1 MQVEHAFLT
10 PNTSSWWTWAMLTA
24 AGGQRSFD
32 DLGTPLA
39 DVTFCVLDIETTG
52 GDRHTDLITEIGMVK
67 VRAGEFLGTL
77 QTLVNPGRAI
87 PPMITMLTG
96 ISESMV
102 VRAPA
107 IDAVLPAMIEFLG
120 DAVIVGH
127 NVGFDMAFIN
137 AALDRRGDPGI
148 TNPVIDTL
156 PLARR
161 LIRDEVPDCRLG
173 TLASRFRLDH
183 RPSHRALDDAL
194 ATTDLLHFLL
204 ERAAGLGVLGLDDL
218 VALPRIGAHPQAA
231 KLRMTIALPRGPGV
245 YLFHGAGD
253 RIVYVGKATNLRQR
267 VRSYFGADDRRKIG
281 TLLREAQRVSY
292 VTTPNVLTAEVLE
305 LRYLQQL
312 APRYNKVGTSPQKY
326 RYVRLSTDESWP
338 RLSVVNEATAAGVH
352 IGPLP
357 SKANADAVIEA
368 LQSVFPLRQCNAR
381 LSRTFQPRLNAITCT
396 PAQLGV
402 AMCPCAGDADEQHY
416 ASVVANVVQAMTTSP
431 ASVIAPLQA
440 RLASLSAGRRYEEA
454 AQVRDRAMAF
464 SNAMRRQR
472 LTDRLRQAGDVGLQI
487 GDTVM
492 HIRDGVLIA
501 TAHEGQLEI
510 DLPMPAPQMPAF
522 SPLLPRT
529 VVDEVLCLA
538 RAFQRSAQR
547 VTVLWCNGRWE
558 WPIDEVPEVVGRTP
572 QQTDA
577 DIAA

>member
-1 MQVEHAFLT
+1 MR
-10 PNTSSWWTWAMLTA
+10 TA

-32 DLGTPLA
+32 DLGTPLS

-52 GDRHTDLITEIGMVK
+52 GDRNTDLITEIGMVK
-67 VRAGEFLGTL
+67 VRAGECLGTL

-87 PPMITMLTG
+87 PPMITVLTG

-137 AALDRRGDPGI
+137 SALTRRGDPEI
-148 TNPVIDTL
+148 INPVIDTL

-161 LIRDEVPDCRLG
+161 LIREEVPDCRLS
-173 TLASRFRLDH
+173 TLAARFRLDH

-204 ERAAGLGVLGLDDL
+204 ERSAGLGVLGLDDL
-218 VALPRIGAHPQAA
+218 IALPRIGAHPQAG
-231 KLRMTIALPRGPGV
+231 KLRMTAALPRGPGV
-245 YLFHGAGD
+245 YLFRGAND
-253 RIVYVGKATNLRQR
+253 QVLYVGKATNLRQR
-267 VRSYFGADDRRKIG
+267 VRSYFGSDDRRKIG
-281 TLLREAQRVSY
+281 TLLREAQRVSH

-312 APRYNKVGTSPQKY
+312 APRYNKVGTAPQKY
-326 RYVRLSTDESWP
+326 RYVRLSTDEAWP
-338 RLSVVNEATAAGVH
+338 RLSVVNEATGAGVH
-352 IGPLP
+352 LGPLP
-357 SKANADAVIEA
+357 SKASADAVVEA
-368 LQSVFPLRQCNAR
+368 LQSVFPLRRCTAR
-381 LSRTFQPRLNAITCT
+381 LGRAFKPLATAVACT

-402 AMCPCAGDADEQHY
+402 AMCPCAGAADERLYSQ
-416 ASVVANVVQAMTTSP
+416 VVANTVQAMTTSP
-431 ASVIAPLQA
+431 GVVIVALQT
-440 RLASLSAGRRYEEA
+440 RMSSLSAARRFEEA

-472 LTDRLRQAGDVGLQI
+472 LTDRMREAGDVGVQM
-487 GDTVM
+487 GNTVL
-492 HIRDGVLIA
+492 HIRNGLLIG
-501 TAHEGQLEI
+501 TAQDGQLEI
-510 DLPMPAPQMPAF
+510 GLPLPPPEMPVF
-522 SPLLPRT
+522 SSQLPRH

-538 RAFQRSAQR
+538 RAFERMAHR
-547 VTVLWCNGRWE
+547 VTVSWCDGRWR
-558 WPIDEVPEVVGRTP
+558 WPIDEVPEVVGRVHLELSSES
-572 QQTDA
+572 DL
-577 DIAA
+577 AA

>member
-1 MQVEHAFLT
+1 MR
-10 PNTSSWWTWAMLTA
+10 TA

-52 GDRHTDLITEIGMVK
+52 GDRHIDLITEIGMVK

-96 ISESMV
+96 ITESMV
-102 VRAPA
+102 VQAPG

-120 DAVIVGH
+120 DAVVVGH

-137 AALDRRGDPGI
+137 AALSRRGDAEI

-218 VALPRIGAHPQAA
+218 ISLPRIGAHPQAA
-231 KLRMTIALPRGPGV
+231 KLRMTTGLPRSPGV
-245 YLFHGAGD
+245 YLFRGAHD
-253 RIVYVGKATNLRQR
+253 TVLYVGKATNLRQR
-267 VRSYFGADDRRKIG
+267 VRSYFGSDDRRKIG
-281 TLLREAQRVSY
+281 TLLREAQRVTY
-292 VTTPNVLTAEVLE
+292 VTTPNVLAAEVLE
-305 LRYLQQL
+305 LRYIQQL
-312 APRYNKVGTSPQKY
+312 TPRYNKVAAAPQKY
-326 RYVRLSTDESWP
+326 RYVRLSTDEPWP
-338 RLSVVNEATAAGVH
+338 RLSVVNEATGAGVH
-352 IGPLP
+352 LGPLP
-357 SKANADAVIEA
+357 SKTSADAVVEA
-368 LQSVFPLRQCNAR
+368 LQSVFPLRRCTTR
-381 LSRTFQPRLNAITCT
+381 LGRAFQPQLDAISCT

-402 AMCPCAGDADEQHY
+402 AMCPCAGLADANHY
-416 ASVVANVVQAMTTSP
+416 AAVVAKAVQAMTTSP
-431 ASVIAPLQA
+431 ELVITTMQD
-440 RLASLSAGRRYEEA
+440 RLTTLSATRRYEEA
-454 AQVRDRAMAF
+454 ALVRDRAMAF
-464 SNAMRRQR
+464 SNAIRRQR
-472 LTDRLRQAGDVGLQI
+472 LTDRLREAGDAGLQI
-487 GDTVM
+487 GDTTL
-492 HIRDGVLIA
+492 HIRGGVLVG
-501 TAHEGQLEI
+501 TAQDGQLEVG
-510 DLPMPAPQMPAF
+510 LPLAAPEMPTFTA
-522 SPLLPRT
+522 LLPRH

-538 RAFQRSAQR
+538 RAFERMADR
-547 VTVLWCNGRWE
+547 VTVSWCEGRWQ
-558 WPIDEVPEVVGRTP
+558 WPIDAVPEVIGRSP
-572 QQTDA
+572 RA
-577 DIAA
+577 LAGVAA

>member
-1 MQVEHAFLT
+1 
-10 PNTSSWWTWAMLTA
+10 MLTA

-52 GDRHTDLITEIGMVK
+52 GDRNTDLITEIGMVK

-137 AALDRRGDPGI
+137 SALTRRGDPEI
-148 TNPVIDTL
+148 SNPVIDTL

-204 ERAAGLGVLGLDDL
+204 ERAAGFGVLGLDDL
-218 VALPRIGAHPQAA
+218 IALPRIGAHPQAA
-231 KLRMTIALPRGPGV
+231 KLRMTVALPRSPGV
-245 YLFHGAGD
+245 YLFRGAND
-253 RIVYVGKATNLRQR
+253 RILYVGKATNLRQR
-267 VRSYFGADDRRKIG
+267 VRSYFGSDDRRKIG

-305 LRYLQQL
+305 LRYIQQL
-312 APRYNKVGTSPQKY
+312 SPRYNKVGTATQKY
-326 RYVRLSTDESWP
+326 RYVRLSTDETWP

-352 IGPLP
+352 LGPLP

-368 LQSVFPLRQCNAR
+368 LQSVFPLRRCTAR
-381 LSRTFQPRLNAITCT
+381 LGRSFQPQLNAITCT

-402 AMCPCAGDADEQHY
+402 AMCPCAGTADERHY
-416 ASVVANVVQAMTTSP
+416 STVVANVVQAMTTSP
-431 ASVIAPLQA
+431 NSVIASLQA
-440 RLASLSAGRRYEEA
+440 RLAVLSAARRYEEA

-464 SNAMRRQR
+464 SNAVRRQR
-472 LTDRLRQAGDVGLQI
+472 LTDRLRQAGDVGLQM
-487 GDTVM
+487 GETTM
-492 HIRDGVLIA
+492 HIRDGVLLG
-501 TAHEGQLEI
+501 TAHDGQLEI
-510 DLPMPAPQMPAF
+510 ELPMPAPQMPTF
-522 SPLLPRT
+522 SPTLPRD

-538 RAFQRSAQR
+538 RAFQRTAHR
-547 VTVLWCNGRWE
+547 VTVLWCDGTWQ
-558 WPIDEVPEVVGRTP
+558 WPIDEVPEVVGRAP
-572 QQTDA
+572 QHVESDR
-577 DIAA
+577 AA

>member
-1 MQVEHAFLT
+1 MR
-10 PNTSSWWTWAMLTA
+10 TA

-32 DLGTPLA
+32 DLGTPLS

-52 GDRHTDLITEIGMVK
+52 GDRNTDLITEIGMVK
-67 VRAGEFLGTL
+67 VRAGQCLGTL

-120 DAVIVGH
+120 DAVVVGH

-137 AALDRRGDPGI
+137 SALTRRGDPEI
-148 TNPVIDTL
+148 VNPVIDTL

-204 ERAAGLGVLGLDDL
+204 ERSAGLGVLGLDDL
-218 VALPRIGAHPQAA
+218 IALPRIGAHPQAG
-231 KLRMTIALPRGPGV
+231 KLRMTSALPRTQGV
-245 YLFHGAGD
+245 YLFHGAND
-253 RIVYVGKATNLRQR
+253 KVLYVGKATNLRQR
-267 VRSYFGADDRRKIG
+267 VRSYFGSDDRRKIG
-281 TLLREAQRVSY
+281 TLLREAQRISH

-305 LRYLQQL
+305 LRYLQHL

-326 RYVRLSTDESWP
+326 RYVRLSTDETWP
-338 RLSVVNEATAAGVH
+338 RLSVVNEATGAGVH
-352 IGPLP
+352 LGPLP
-357 SKANADAVIEA
+357 SKANADAVVEA
-368 LQSVFPLRQCNAR
+368 LQSVFALRRCTTR
-381 LSRTFQPRLNAITCT
+381 LGRAFQPKPTAITCT

-402 AMCPCAGDADEQHY
+402 AMCPCAGAADEKLYSQI
-416 ASVVANVVQAMTTSP
+416 VANAVQAMTTSP
-431 ASVIAPLQA
+431 GVVIVALQT
-440 RLASLSAGRRYEEA
+440 RMSSLSAARRYEEA

-472 LTDRLRQAGDVGLQI
+472 LTDRLREAGDVGVQI
-487 GDTVM
+487 GSTVL
-492 HIRDGVLIA
+492 HVRNGLLIG
-501 TAHEGQLEI
+501 TAQDGQLEI
-510 DLPMPAPQMPAF
+510 GLPIPPPDQPVFAAQ
-522 SPLLPRT
+522 LPRH

-538 RAFQRSAQR
+538 RAFERIGHR
-547 VTVLWCNGRWE
+547 VTVLWCDGRWQ
-558 WPIDEVPEVVGRTP
+558 WPIEKVPEVVGRAP
-572 QQTDA
+572 MQLPESEL
-577 DIAA
+577 AA